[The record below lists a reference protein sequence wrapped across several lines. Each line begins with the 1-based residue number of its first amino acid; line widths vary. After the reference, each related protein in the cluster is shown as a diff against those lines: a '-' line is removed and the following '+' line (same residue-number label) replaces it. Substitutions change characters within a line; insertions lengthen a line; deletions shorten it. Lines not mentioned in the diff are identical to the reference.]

1 MLSGQ
6 PSVGVGWWGAGDV
19 PWWFQSRG
27 GSPSGGAGMAVL
39 WWSSQL
45 KSSPTP
51 LLQGNR
57 DVILLSLSSSV
68 LPHRWEIDVGWVP
81 KVGTPI
87 DRKGP

>member
-1 MLSGQ
+1 LVVPEQ
-6 PSVGVGWWGAGDV
+6 GWFTQWGG
-19 PWWFQSRG
+19 RN
-27 GSPSGGAGMAVL
+27 GSAVVEL
-39 WWSSQL
+39 TV